1 MYIYKKFTKYIREV
15 KNLEN
20 QVSRRGKI
28 RVRLYTSVLILVL
41 FSAFVINA
49 QKASELS
56 RQLNA
61 DAERSLSTLEAC
73 MSSINTNLTKGLYAN
88 TTPMLSSMAISLT
101 RDAASA
107 KNSLSAL
114 PLSDTQLDNIL
125 KFLSQ
130 VGAFVSTLDR
140 KLSLGEPIT
149 SEERNQLKQLI
160 DISQKL
166 LSELDTITQGVED
179 GSVSFKQAGSTLQ
192 KSADQS
198 VQIDSAF
205 GDAEQTITDYPTL
218 IYDGPFSD
226 HILNQS
232 PKTLEGKSDISK
244 EKALEIASDFI
255 GIDKSTLHFDSETN
269 GVIETYN
276 FFVDSINI
284 SVCKKGGAV
293 LYLLGSSS
301 AGESVISPEQA
312 VENAKNFLSTKG
324 YENMKE
330 SYYSTQDGICTV
342 NFAYEN
348 EGVICYPDLIK
359 LSVSLETGNIISFDA
374 RGYIMNHTD
383 RPPVQ
388 SKISADE
395 AKMSVSDYLTVM
407 SSRLAVIPTD
417 YKTEKTAYEFHCKT
431 PDEQEVLVYIDV
443 LTAKEDDIL
452 LLLYSDGGILTK

>member
-28 RVRLYTSVLILVL
+28 RVRLYASVLILVL

-114 PLSDTQLDNIL
+114 PLSDTQLDNML

-160 DISQKL
+160 DVSQKL
-166 LSELDTITQGVED
+166 LSELDTITQGVEN

-205 GDAEQTITDYPTL
+205 GDAEQTLTDYPTL

-255 GIDKSTLHFDSETN
+255 GIDKSTLRFDSETN

-312 VENAKNFLSTKG
+312 VENAKSFLSAKG
-324 YENMKE
+324 YKNMKE

-388 SKISADE
+388 IKISADE

>member
-28 RVRLYTSVLILVL
+28 RVRLYASVLILVL

-114 PLSDTQLDNIL
+114 PLSDTQLDNML

-160 DISQKL
+160 DVSQKL

-205 GDAEQTITDYPTL
+205 GDAEQTLTDYPTL

-226 HILNQS
+226 HILNQT
-232 PKTLEGKSDISK
+232 PKTLEGKTDVSK

-255 GIDKSTLHFDSETN
+255 GIDKSTLRFDSETN

-312 VENAKNFLSTKG
+312 VENANNFLSAKG
-324 YENMKE
+324 YKNMKE

-342 NFAYEN
+342 NFAYED

-417 YKTEKTAYEFHCKT
+417 YKAEKTAYEFHCKT

>member
-28 RVRLYTSVLILVL
+28 RVRLYASVLILVL

-114 PLSDTQLDNIL
+114 PLSDTQLDNML

-255 GIDKSTLHFDSETN
+255 GIDKSTLRFDSETN

-312 VENAKNFLSTKG
+312 VENAKNFLLAKG

-348 EGVICYPDLIK
+348 DGVICYPDLIK

-407 SSRLAVIPTD
+407 SSRLAIIPTD

>member
-28 RVRLYTSVLILVL
+28 RVRLYASVLILVL

-114 PLSDTQLDNIL
+114 PLSDTQLDNML

-255 GIDKSTLHFDSETN
+255 GIDKSTLRFDSETN

-312 VENAKNFLSTKG
+312 VENAKNFLSAKG

-388 SKISADE
+388 SKISTDE

>member
-28 RVRLYTSVLILVL
+28 RVRLYVSVLILVL

-114 PLSDTQLDNIL
+114 PLSDTQLDNML

-160 DISQKL
+160 DVSQKL

-198 VQIDSAF
+198 MQIDSAF
-205 GDAEQTITDYPTL
+205 GDAEQTLTDYPTL

-226 HILNQS
+226 HILNQT

-255 GIDKSTLHFDSETN
+255 GIDKSAIRFDSETN
-269 GVIETYN
+269 GVVETYN

-293 LYLLGSSS
+293 LYLLGSSN

-312 VENAKNFLSTKG
+312 VENAKDFLSAKG

-359 LSVSLETGNIISFDA
+359 LSISLETGNIISFDA

-407 SSRLAVIPTD
+407 STRLAVIPTD
-417 YKTEKTAYEFHCKT
+417 YQTEKTAYEFHCKT

>member
-28 RVRLYTSVLILVL
+28 RVRLYASVLILVP

-114 PLSDTQLDNIL
+114 PLSDTQLDNML

-255 GIDKSTLHFDSETN
+255 GIDKSTLRFDSETN

-312 VENAKNFLSTKG
+312 VENAKSFLSTKG

>member
-28 RVRLYTSVLILVL
+28 RVRLYASVLILVL

-114 PLSDTQLDNIL
+114 PLSDTQLDNML

-140 KLSLGEPIT
+140 KLSLGESIT

-160 DISQKL
+160 DVSQKL

-179 GSVSFKQAGSTLQ
+179 GSVSFKQAGSTLK
-192 KSADQS
+192 KSTDQS
-198 VQIDSAF
+198 MQIGSAF
-205 GDAEQTITDYPTL
+205 DDAEQTLTDYPTL

-255 GIDKSTLHFDSETN
+255 GVDKSTLRFDSETN

-293 LYLLGSSS
+293 LYLLGSSN
-301 AGESVISPEQA
+301 AGESVITPEQA
-312 VENAKNFLSTKG
+312 VENAKNFLSAKG

-330 SYYSTQDGICTV
+330 SYYSMQDGICTV

>member
-28 RVRLYTSVLILVL
+28 RVRLYASVLILVL

-114 PLSDTQLDNIL
+114 PLSDTQLDNML

-160 DISQKL
+160 DVSQKL

-205 GDAEQTITDYPTL
+205 GDAEQTLTDYPTL

-226 HILNQS
+226 HILNQA
-232 PKTLEGKSDISK
+232 PKTLEGKTDVSK

-255 GIDKSTLHFDSETN
+255 GIDKSTLRFDSETN

-312 VENAKNFLSTKG
+312 VENAKNFLSAKG

>member
-28 RVRLYTSVLILVL
+28 RVRLYASVLILVL

-114 PLSDTQLDNIL
+114 PLSDTQLDNML

-160 DISQKL
+160 DVSQKL

-205 GDAEQTITDYPTL
+205 GDAEQTLTDYPTL

-226 HILNQS
+226 HILNQT
-232 PKTLEGKSDISK
+232 PKTLEGKSDVSK

-255 GIDKSTLHFDSETN
+255 GIDKSTLRFDSETN

-312 VENAKNFLSTKG
+312 VENAKNFLSAKG
-324 YENMKE
+324 YKNMKE

-407 SSRLAVIPTD
+407 SSRLAIIPTD

>member
-28 RVRLYTSVLILVL
+28 RVRLYASVLILVL

-114 PLSDTQLDNIL
+114 PLSDTQLDNML

-160 DISQKL
+160 DVSQKL

-205 GDAEQTITDYPTL
+205 GDAEQTLTDYPTL

-255 GIDKSTLHFDSETN
+255 GIDKSTLRFDSETN

-293 LYLLGSSS
+293 LYLLGSSN

-312 VENAKNFLSTKG
+312 VENAKNFLSAKG
-324 YENMKE
+324 YKNMKE

>member
-1 MYIYKKFTKYIREV
+1 MYIYKKFTKYIQEV

-28 RVRLYTSVLILVL
+28 RVRLYASVLILVL

-114 PLSDTQLDNIL
+114 PLSDTQLDNML

-160 DISQKL
+160 DVSQKL

-205 GDAEQTITDYPTL
+205 GDAEQTLTDYPTL

-226 HILNQS
+226 HILNQT
-232 PKTLEGKSDISK
+232 PKTLEGKTDISK

-255 GIDKSTLHFDSETN
+255 GIDKSTLRFDSETN

-301 AGESVISPEQA
+301 AGESVITPEQA
-312 VENAKNFLSTKG
+312 VENAKNFLSAKG
-324 YENMKE
+324 YKNMKE

>member
-28 RVRLYTSVLILVL
+28 RVRLYASVLILVL
-41 FSAFVINA
+41 FAAFVINA

>member
-28 RVRLYTSVLILVL
+28 RVRLYASVLILVL

-114 PLSDTQLDNIL
+114 PLSDTQLDNML

-130 VGAFVSTLDR
+130 VGAFVTTLDR

-160 DISQKL
+160 DVSQKL

-205 GDAEQTITDYPTL
+205 GDAEQTLTDYPTL

-226 HILNQS
+226 HILNQT
-232 PKTLEGKSDISK
+232 PKTLEGKTDVSK

-255 GIDKSTLHFDSETN
+255 GIDKSTLRFDSETN

-312 VENAKNFLSTKG
+312 VENAKNFLSAKG
-324 YENMKE
+324 YKNMKE

-395 AKMSVSDYLTVM
+395 DKMSVSDYLTVM

>member
-28 RVRLYTSVLILVL
+28 RVRLYASVLILVL

-61 DAERSLSTLEAC
+61 DAERSLSTLEAG

-114 PLSDTQLDNIL
+114 PLSDTQLDNML

-255 GIDKSTLHFDSETN
+255 GIDKSTLRFDSETN

-312 VENAKNFLSTKG
+312 VENAKNFLSAKG

>member
-28 RVRLYTSVLILVL
+28 RVRLYASVLILVL

-114 PLSDTQLDNIL
+114 PLSDTQLDNML

-160 DISQKL
+160 DVSQKL

-205 GDAEQTITDYPTL
+205 GDAEQTLTDYPTL

-226 HILNQS
+226 HILNQT
-232 PKTLEGKSDISK
+232 PKTLEGKTDISK

-255 GIDKSTLHFDSETN
+255 GIDKSILRFDSETN

-312 VENAKNFLSTKG
+312 VENAKNFLSAKG
-324 YENMKE
+324 YKNMKE

-407 SSRLAVIPTD
+407 SSRLAIIPTD

>member
-28 RVRLYTSVLILVL
+28 RVRLYASVLILVL

-114 PLSDTQLDNIL
+114 PLSDTQLDNML

-166 LSELDTITQGVED
+166 LSELDTITQGVEN

-205 GDAEQTITDYPTL
+205 GDAEQTLTDYPTL

-255 GIDKSTLHFDSETN
+255 GIDKSTLRFDSETN

-312 VENAKNFLSTKG
+312 VENAKSFLSAKG
-324 YENMKE
+324 YKNMKE

-388 SKISADE
+388 SKISSDD

>member
-1 MYIYKKFTKYIREV
+1 M
-15 KNLEN
+15 EN

-28 RVRLYTSVLILVL
+28 RVRLYASVLILVL

-114 PLSDTQLDNIL
+114 PLSDTQLDNML

-160 DISQKL
+160 DVSQKL

-192 KSADQS
+192 KSTDQS

-205 GDAEQTITDYPTL
+205 GDAEQTLTDYPTL

-232 PKTLEGKSDISK
+232 PKALEGKSDISK

-255 GIDKSTLHFDSETN
+255 GVDKSTLRFDSETN

-293 LYLLGSSS
+293 LYLLGSSN
-301 AGESVISPEQA
+301 AGESVITPEQA
-312 VENAKNFLSTKG
+312 VENAKSFLSAKG

-407 SSRLAVIPTD
+407 SSRLAIIPTD

>member
-1 MYIYKKFTKYIREV
+1 M
-15 KNLEN
+15 EN

-28 RVRLYTSVLILVL
+28 RVRLYASVLILVL

-114 PLSDTQLDNIL
+114 PLSDTQLDNML

-160 DISQKL
+160 DVSQKL

-205 GDAEQTITDYPTL
+205 GDAEQTLTDYPTL

-226 HILNQS
+226 HILNQT
-232 PKTLEGKSDISK
+232 PKTLEGKSDVSK

-255 GIDKSTLHFDSETN
+255 GIDKSTLRFDSETN

-293 LYLLGSSS
+293 LYLLGSSN

-312 VENAKNFLSTKG
+312 VENAKNFLSAKG
-324 YENMKE
+324 YKNMKE

>member
-28 RVRLYTSVLILVL
+28 RVRLYASVLVLVL

-114 PLSDTQLDNIL
+114 PLSDTQLDNML

-140 KLSLGEPIT
+140 KLSLGESIT

-160 DISQKL
+160 DVSQKL

-179 GSVSFKQAGSTLQ
+179 GSVSFKQAGSTLK
-192 KSADQS
+192 KSTDQS
-198 VQIDSAF
+198 MQIDSAF
-205 GDAEQTITDYPTL
+205 GDAEQTLTDYPTL

-255 GIDKSTLHFDSETN
+255 GVDKSTLRFDSETN

-293 LYLLGSSS
+293 LYLLGSSN
-301 AGESVISPEQA
+301 AGESVITPEQA
-312 VENAKNFLSTKG
+312 VENAKSFLSAKG

>member
-28 RVRLYTSVLILVL
+28 RVRLYASVLILVL

-114 PLSDTQLDNIL
+114 PLSDTQLDNML

-205 GDAEQTITDYPTL
+205 GDAEQTLTDYPTL

-226 HILNQS
+226 HILNQT
-232 PKTLEGKSDISK
+232 PKTLEGKSDVSK

-255 GIDKSTLHFDSETN
+255 GIDKSTLRFDSETN

-312 VENAKNFLSTKG
+312 VENAKNFLSAKG
-324 YENMKE
+324 YKNMKE

-417 YKTEKTAYEFHCKT
+417 YKTEKAAYEFHCKT

>member
-28 RVRLYTSVLILVL
+28 RVRLYASVLILVL

-114 PLSDTQLDNIL
+114 PLSDTQLDNML

-255 GIDKSTLHFDSETN
+255 GIDKSTLRFDSETN

-312 VENAKNFLSTKG
+312 VENAKNFLSAKG

>member
-28 RVRLYTSVLILVL
+28 RVRLYASVLILVL

-114 PLSDTQLDNIL
+114 PLSDTQLDNML

-160 DISQKL
+160 DVSQKL

-198 VQIDSAF
+198 VKIDSAF
-205 GDAEQTITDYPTL
+205 GDAEQTLTDYPTL

-226 HILNQS
+226 HILNQT

-255 GIDKSTLHFDSETN
+255 GIDKSTLRFDSETN

-293 LYLLGSSS
+293 LYLLGSSN

-312 VENAKNFLSTKG
+312 VENAKNFLSAKG
-324 YENMKE
+324 YKNMKE

>member
-28 RVRLYTSVLILVL
+28 RVRLYASVLILVL

-114 PLSDTQLDNIL
+114 PLSDTQLDNML

-198 VQIDSAF
+198 VQIGSAF

-255 GIDKSTLHFDSETN
+255 GIDKSTLRFDSETN

-312 VENAKNFLSTKG
+312 VENAKSFLSAKG

>member
-28 RVRLYTSVLILVL
+28 RVRLYASVLILVL

-114 PLSDTQLDNIL
+114 PLSDTQLDNML

-160 DISQKL
+160 DVSQKL

-205 GDAEQTITDYPTL
+205 GDAEQTLTDYPPL

-232 PKTLEGKSDISK
+232 PKTLEGKTDVSK

-255 GIDKSTLHFDSETN
+255 GIDKSTLRFDSETN

-312 VENAKNFLSTKG
+312 VENAKNFLSAKG
-324 YENMKE
+324 YKNMKE

>member
-28 RVRLYTSVLILVL
+28 RVRLYASVLILVL

-114 PLSDTQLDNIL
+114 PLSDTQLDNML

-198 VQIDSAF
+198 VQIGSAF

-255 GIDKSTLHFDSETN
+255 GIDKSTLRFDSETN

-312 VENAKNFLSTKG
+312 VENAKNFLLAKG

>member
-28 RVRLYTSVLILVL
+28 RVRLYASVLILVL

-114 PLSDTQLDNIL
+114 PLSDTQLDNML

-140 KLSLGEPIT
+140 KLSLGESIT

-160 DISQKL
+160 DVSQKL

-198 VQIDSAF
+198 MQIDSAF
-205 GDAEQTITDYPTL
+205 GDAEQTLTDYPTL

-255 GIDKSTLHFDSETN
+255 GIDKSTLRFDSETN

-293 LYLLGSSS
+293 LYLLGSSN
-301 AGESVISPEQA
+301 AGESVITPEQA
-312 VENAKNFLSTKG
+312 VENAKNFLSAKG
-324 YENMKE
+324 YKNMKE

-407 SSRLAVIPTD
+407 SSRLAIIPTD

>member
-28 RVRLYTSVLILVL
+28 RVRLYASVLILVL

-114 PLSDTQLDNIL
+114 PLSDTQLDNML

-255 GIDKSTLHFDSETN
+255 GIDKSTLRFDSETN

-312 VENAKNFLSTKG
+312 VENAKNFLSAKG

-395 AKMSVSDYLTVM
+395 AKMSVSNYLTVM

>member
-28 RVRLYTSVLILVL
+28 RVRLYASVLILVL

-114 PLSDTQLDNIL
+114 PLSDTQLDNML

-255 GIDKSTLHFDSETN
+255 GIDKSTLRFDSETN

-312 VENAKNFLSTKG
+312 VENAKSFLSAKG

-407 SSRLAVIPTD
+407 SSRLAIIPTD

>member
-1 MYIYKKFTKYIREV
+1 M
-15 KNLEN
+15 EN

-28 RVRLYTSVLILVL
+28 RVRLYASVLILVL

-114 PLSDTQLDNIL
+114 PLSDTQLDNML

-160 DISQKL
+160 DVSQKL

-198 VQIDSAF
+198 MQIDSAF
-205 GDAEQTITDYPTL
+205 GDAEQTLTDYPTL

-232 PKTLEGKSDISK
+232 PKALEGKSDISK

-255 GIDKSTLHFDSETN
+255 GVDKSTLRFDSETN

-293 LYLLGSSS
+293 LYLLGSSN
-301 AGESVISPEQA
+301 AGESVITPEQA
-312 VENAKNFLSTKG
+312 VENAKNFLSAKG

>member
-28 RVRLYTSVLILVL
+28 RVRLYASVLILVL

-114 PLSDTQLDNIL
+114 PLSDTQLDNML

-160 DISQKL
+160 DVSQKL

-205 GDAEQTITDYPTL
+205 GDAEQTLTDYPTL

-226 HILNQS
+226 HILNQT
-232 PKTLEGKSDISK
+232 PKTLEGKTDVSK

-255 GIDKSTLHFDSETN
+255 GIDKSTLRFDSETN

-312 VENAKNFLSTKG
+312 VENAKNFLSAKG
-324 YENMKE
+324 YKNMKE

-342 NFAYEN
+342 NFAYED

>member
-28 RVRLYTSVLILVL
+28 RVRLYASVLILVL

-114 PLSDTQLDNIL
+114 PLSDTQLDNML

-255 GIDKSTLHFDSETN
+255 GIDKSTLRFDSETN

-312 VENAKNFLSTKG
+312 VENAKNFLSAKG

-348 EGVICYPDLIK
+348 DGVICYPDLIK

>member
-28 RVRLYTSVLILVL
+28 RVRLYASVLILVL

-114 PLSDTQLDNIL
+114 PLSDTQLDNML

-160 DISQKL
+160 DVSQKL

-179 GSVSFKQAGSTLQ
+179 GSVSFKQAGNTLQ

-205 GDAEQTITDYPTL
+205 GDAEQTLTDYPTL

-232 PKTLEGKSDISK
+232 PKTLEGKTDVSK

-255 GIDKSTLHFDSETN
+255 GIDKSTLRFDSETN

-293 LYLLGSSS
+293 LYLLGSSN
-301 AGESVISPEQA
+301 AGESIISPEQA
-312 VENAKNFLSTKG
+312 VENAKNFLSAKG
-324 YENMKE
+324 YKNMKE

>member
-28 RVRLYTSVLILVL
+28 RVRLYASVLILVL

-114 PLSDTQLDNIL
+114 PLSDTQLDNML

-160 DISQKL
+160 DVSQKL

-205 GDAEQTITDYPTL
+205 GDAEQTLTDYPTL

-226 HILNQS
+226 HILNQT
-232 PKTLEGKSDISK
+232 PKTLEGKADVSK

-255 GIDKSTLHFDSETN
+255 GIDKSTLRFDSETN

-301 AGESVISPEQA
+301 AGESLITPEQA
-312 VENAKNFLSTKG
+312 VENAKNFLSAKG
-324 YENMKE
+324 YKHMKE

-388 SKISADE
+388 SKISSDE

>member
-28 RVRLYTSVLILVL
+28 RVRLYASVLILVL

-107 KNSLSAL
+107 KNSLSSL
-114 PLSDTQLDNIL
+114 PLSDTQLDNML

-140 KLSLGEPIT
+140 KLSLGESIT

-160 DISQKL
+160 DVSQKL

-205 GDAEQTITDYPTL
+205 GDAEQTLTDYPTL

-226 HILNQS
+226 HILNQT

-255 GIDKSTLHFDSETN
+255 GADKSTLRFDSETN

-301 AGESVISPEQA
+301 AGESVITPEQA
-312 VENAKNFLSTKG
+312 VENAKNFLRAKG

-388 SKISADE
+388 SKISEDE

>member
-1 MYIYKKFTKYIREV
+1 M
-15 KNLEN
+15 EN

-28 RVRLYTSVLILVL
+28 RVRLYASVLILVL

-114 PLSDTQLDNIL
+114 PLSDTQLDNML

-160 DISQKL
+160 DVSQKL

-179 GSVSFKQAGSTLQ
+179 GSVSFKQAGNTLQ

-205 GDAEQTITDYPTL
+205 GDAEQTLTDYPTL

-232 PKTLEGKSDISK
+232 PKTLEGKSDVSK

-255 GIDKSTLHFDSETN
+255 GIDKSTLRFDSETN

-301 AGESVISPEQA
+301 AGESVITPEQA
-312 VENAKNFLSTKG
+312 VENAKNFLSAKG
-324 YENMKE
+324 YKNMKE

-388 SKISADE
+388 SKISSDE

>member
-1 MYIYKKFTKYIREV
+1 M
-15 KNLEN
+15 EN

-28 RVRLYTSVLILVL
+28 RVRLYASVLILVL

-114 PLSDTQLDNIL
+114 PLSDTQLDNML

-160 DISQKL
+160 DVSQKL

-198 VQIDSAF
+198 MQIGSAF
-205 GDAEQTITDYPTL
+205 GDAEQTLTDYPTL

-226 HILNQS
+226 HILNQR
-232 PKTLEGKSDISK
+232 PKALEGKSDISK

-255 GIDKSTLHFDSETN
+255 GADKSTLRFDSETN

-293 LYLLGSSS
+293 LYLLGSSN
-301 AGESVISPEQA
+301 AGESVITPEQA
-312 VENAKNFLSTKG
+312 VENAKNFLSAKG

-388 SKISADE
+388 SKISVDE

>member
-1 MYIYKKFTKYIREV
+1 MYIYKKFTKYIQEV

-28 RVRLYTSVLILVL
+28 RVRLYASVLILVL

-114 PLSDTQLDNIL
+114 PLSDTQLDNML

-140 KLSLGEPIT
+140 KLSLGESIT

-160 DISQKL
+160 DVSQKL

-179 GSVSFKQAGSTLQ
+179 GSVSFKQAGNTLQ
-192 KSADQS
+192 KSTDQS
-198 VQIDSAF
+198 MQIGSAF
-205 GDAEQTITDYPTL
+205 GDAEQTLTDYPTL

-255 GIDKSTLHFDSETN
+255 GIDKSTLRFDSETN

-293 LYLLGSSS
+293 LYLLGSSN
-301 AGESVISPEQA
+301 AGESVITPEQA
-312 VENAKNFLSTKG
+312 VENAKNFLSAKG

>member
-1 MYIYKKFTKYIREV
+1 M
-15 KNLEN
+15 EN

-28 RVRLYTSVLILVL
+28 RVRLYASVLILVL

-114 PLSDTQLDNIL
+114 PLSDTQLDNML

-160 DISQKL
+160 DVSQKL

-192 KSADQS
+192 KSTDQS
-198 VQIDSAF
+198 VQIGSAF
-205 GDAEQTITDYPTL
+205 GDAEQTLTDYPTL

-232 PKTLEGKSDISK
+232 PKALEGKSDISK

-255 GIDKSTLHFDSETN
+255 GADKSTLRFDSETN

-293 LYLLGSSS
+293 LYLLGSSN
-301 AGESVISPEQA
+301 AGESVITPEQA
-312 VENAKNFLSTKG
+312 VENAKNFLSAKG
-324 YENMKE
+324 YKNMKE

-348 EGVICYPDLIK
+348 EGVVCYPDLIK

-374 RGYIMNHTD
+374 RGYIMNHTA

>member
-28 RVRLYTSVLILVL
+28 RVRLYASVLILVL

-114 PLSDTQLDNIL
+114 PLSDTQLDNML

-160 DISQKL
+160 DVSQKL

-205 GDAEQTITDYPTL
+205 GDAEQTLTDYPTL

-226 HILNQS
+226 HILNQT
-232 PKTLEGKSDISK
+232 PKTLEGKTDVSK

-255 GIDKSTLHFDSETN
+255 GIDKSTLRFDSETN

-312 VENAKNFLSTKG
+312 VENAKNFLSAKG
-324 YENMKE
+324 YKNMKE

>member
-28 RVRLYTSVLILVL
+28 RVRLYASVLILVL

-114 PLSDTQLDNIL
+114 PLSDTQLDNML

-130 VGAFVSTLDR
+130 VGAFVTTLDR
-140 KLSLGEPIT
+140 KLSLGESIT

-160 DISQKL
+160 DVSQKL

-205 GDAEQTITDYPTL
+205 GDAEQTLTDYPTL

-226 HILNQS
+226 HILNQT
-232 PKTLEGKSDISK
+232 PKTLEGKTDISK

-255 GIDKSTLHFDSETN
+255 GIDKSTLRFDSETN

-312 VENAKNFLSTKG
+312 VENAKNFLSAKG
-324 YENMKE
+324 YKNMKE

-388 SKISADE
+388 SKISVDE